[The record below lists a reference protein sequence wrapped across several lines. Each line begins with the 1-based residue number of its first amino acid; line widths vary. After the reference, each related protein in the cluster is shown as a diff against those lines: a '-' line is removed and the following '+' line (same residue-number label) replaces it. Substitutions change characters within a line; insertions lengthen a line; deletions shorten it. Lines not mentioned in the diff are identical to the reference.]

1 MKEASFTPNALF
13 DTLDKRGYVINIFS
27 AGGVDFCDNSTN
39 YKLGRCIISWKGGL
53 KLYHDGLFILYN
65 FARKMRLLNMY
76 EFVSP
81 KLGMPEVNIN
91 MYPNVLKVVTSA
103 EEFMDFLGE
112 GKRGNAY
119 FIHLL
124 LPHSPYF
131 LDETCSFDYDGNF
144 FIKENLDVT
153 HERYIK
159 QVQCAHVLVDKILNK
174 LDSNKEAQDSTII
187 IHGDHGS
194 RIPWKRDGTI
204 SFSDEEYIQWFSTFF
219 SIRSPEVT
227 PGYDRRAFALDELL
241 KVSTL
246 SNPDFM
252 ALDDKKEKFVY
263 SFPKRDAS
271 NRYAAHK
278 KFTLPPFAKGSR
290 TRAW

>member
-1 MKEASFTPNALF
+1 VSCPFEIKYISVTWSDKESIRSITESRSTIPIFEISSREYEVDAITYSKIDDTRTFGRAYSRFKKTEASFINFLNFQSSYDTDSYMKKTSFAPNALF

-27 AGGVDFCDNSTN
+27 AGGVDFCDSSKT
-39 YKLGRCIISWKGGL
+39 YKLGRCIITWKGGL

-65 FARKMRLLNMY
+65 FTRKMRLLNMY
-76 EFVSP
+76 EFVSS

-144 FIKENLDVT
+144 FIK
-153 HERYIK
+153 
-159 QVQCAHVLVDKILNK
+159 
-174 LDSNKEAQDSTII
+174 
-187 IHGDHGS
+187 
-194 RIPWKRDGTI
+194 
-204 SFSDEEYIQWFSTFF
+204 
-219 SIRSPEVT
+219 
-227 PGYDRRAFALDELL
+227 
-241 KVSTL
+241 
-246 SNPDFM
+246 
-252 ALDDKKEKFVY
+252 
-263 SFPKRDAS
+263 
-271 NRYAAHK
+271 
-278 KFTLPPFAKGSR
+278 
-290 TRAW
+290 